1 MSARPSNLAMFLH
14 QAELDR
20 SWLFYMGAT
29 LLYGGMIF
37 YRAKKNRVE
46 KASPFR
52 WGLLVLLTLEVLCFA
67 TLRSSLGLTLFSLAC
82 LVFCLYTPARAML
95 PVGRKAV
102 LITGTDCGIGH
113 ELAKYLDS
121 LGFTVFA
128 GVLNASGPGARKL
141 KEACSEGL
149 SILQLD
155 ITSSAQ
161 IKEAYLEIKQKLQN
175 EELWAVINNAG
186 ILGFIADGELI
197 PMSSYKQC
205 MDVNFFGPVEISKVF
220 LPLLRKSKGRIINV
234 SSLAGGIPMPRFAA
248 YGASKAALSMFSG
261 VMRQEL
267 SMWGIK
273 VAVLHPSGFKTSIG
287 GNPEDWKKEEQTI
300 LETLAPDV
308 KKDYGEDYIHNLRM
322 FLGGMASICSSDFS
336 PVFCDVLHA
345 LLAEQ
350 PKGLYTPGKNS
361 YTFLLVFCYF
371 PLWFYDFFMNKIMG
385 NPHMPFALR
394 MAERKK

>member
-1 MSARPSNLAMFLH
+1 MFLH
-14 QAELDR
+14 QAELDH
-20 SWLFYMGAT
+20 SLLFYMGAT
-29 LLYGGMIF
+29 VLYGGTIF

-46 KASPFR
+46 KAPPFR
-52 WGLLVLLTLEVLCFA
+52 WGLLLLLTLEVLCFA
-67 TLRSSLGLTLFSLAC
+67 TLRSSLGLALFSLAC
-82 LVFCLYTPARAML
+82 LVFCLYTPAQAML
-95 PVGRKAV
+95 PVGGKAV

-113 ELAKYLDS
+113 ELAKHLDS

-128 GVLNASGPGARKL
+128 GALNASGPGARKL
-141 KEACSEGL
+141 KEASSERL

-161 IKEAYLEIKQKLQN
+161 IQEAYLEIRRKLQQG
-175 EELWAVINNAG
+175 ELWAVINNAG
-186 ILGFIADGELI
+186 ILGFIADGELL

-205 MDVNFFGPVEISKVF
+205 MEVNFFGPVEISKVF

-234 SSLAGGIPMPRFAA
+234 SSMAGGIPMPRFAA

-273 VAVLHPSGFKTSIG
+273 VSVLHPSGFKTSIG
-287 GNPEDWKKEEQTI
+287 GNPEDWKKEEQMI
-300 LETLAPDV
+300 MDGLAPDV

-322 FLGGMASICSSDFS
+322 FFGNMDTISSSDFS
-336 PVFCDVLHA
+336 PLFVDVLHA

-371 PLWFYDFFMNKIMG
+371 PLRFYDFLMSKIMG
-385 NPHMPFALR
+385 SPHVPYALR
-394 MAERKK
+394 TAEGKKQLVN